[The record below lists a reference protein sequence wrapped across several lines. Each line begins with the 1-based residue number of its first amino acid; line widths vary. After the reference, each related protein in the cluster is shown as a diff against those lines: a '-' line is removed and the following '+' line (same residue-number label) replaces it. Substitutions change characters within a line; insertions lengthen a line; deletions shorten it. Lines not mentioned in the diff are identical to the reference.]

1 MTDDIYK
8 IIKKENKTAI
18 LVTHDISEAISMAD
32 TVAVLSHRPTTIQ
45 SVHQIKLTT
54 AGEKTPLT
62 ARTAPEFKDYFDLFW
77 KELQNN
83 EK

>member
-1 MTDDIYK
+1 
-8 IIKKENKTAI
+8 
-18 LVTHDISEAISMAD
+18 MAD

-45 SVHQIKLTT
+45 STHKIKLTID
-54 AGEKTPLT
+54 GEKTPLT

-77 KELQNN
+77 KELQND